1 MSNKTITFT
10 MFVFG
15 VAIGSVV
22 TWQYVKKKYEQIA
35 QEEIDSVKEIFS
47 KRETENIDKREKAN
61 HAKEKEGIVAY
72 AAKLKEYNYSQ
83 SDTEDKKEKEFVE
96 APYVIPPEEF
106 GEFEDYEKI
115 SLTYYADEIL
125 TDDNDEVV
133 DDVEYVVGSD
143 ALNSIGE

>member
-61 HAKEKEGIVAY
+61 HAKEKRRHCRLCCKVEGV
-72 AAKLKEYNYSQ
+72 
-83 SDTEDKKEKEFVE
+83 
-96 APYVIPPEEF
+96 
-106 GEFEDYEKI
+106 
-115 SLTYYADEIL
+115 
-125 TDDNDEVV
+125 
-133 DDVEYVVGSD
+133 
-143 ALNSIGE
+143 